1 MANYFHHSNYQSLS
15 EALIGFSQMARDNG
29 LNAGV
34 QETLD
39 AHHAVAAGIGKHKE
53 TLRYALKALY
63 CCEMEECDLFDK
75 IFEWFWGEQH
85 HKVQG
90 KTTLKNQSNLQKK
103 TAGSLVMLGKG
114 NQQEGPE
121 EDSKNVS
128 GANEQD
134 RLRKTDFS
142 KVAEMDSAMLEE
154 MAMKLWQQMSLRLK
168 RKMKASNR
176 KGRLDIRKTIR
187 ANIPYGGDPI
197 QLKMRRR
204 KPQRKRLVVL
214 LDVSGSMDKYSFFL
228 LRFLV
233 ALRSHFERIEAF
245 IFSTKLIRITDY
257 LHAQDLEWTLQL
269 LSLQADHWSSGTMIG
284 QCLNTF
290 NEEYAKQVLNG
301 HSTTIILSDGLDTG
315 SPEQLALEMER
326 IKLRT
331 RQLIWLNPL
340 KGMKGYEPIQRGM
353 EAALPSLDV
362 FRSAHNLDSILEL
375 ENFLWNV

>member
-1 MANYFHHSNYQSLS
+1 MPSYPHHSNYTSLS
-15 EALIGFSQMARDNG
+15 EAIIGFSELARTNG
-29 LNAGV
+29 LNVGV

-39 AHHAVAAGIGKHKE
+39 AHHAIAEGAGNSRE

-63 CCEMEECDLFDK
+63 CCEAEEREHFDKLFD
-75 IFEWFWGEQH
+75 WYWGEERA
-85 HKVQG
+85 KVQG
-90 KTTLKNQSNLQKK
+90 KTVYKNQSNLQKK
-103 TAGSLVMLGKG
+103 SPGSVVMLGKG
-114 NQQEGPE
+114 EQKEEAG

-128 GANEQD
+128 GANKQE

-142 KVAEMDSAMLEE
+142 KVADIDSAMLEE
-154 MAMKLWQQMSLRLK
+154 MAIKLWQQMSLRLK
-168 RKMKASNR
+168 RKMKAAPQ

-187 ANIPYGGDPI
+187 ANIPNGGDPI
-197 QLKMRRR
+197 ILKKRQR

-233 ALRSHFERIEAF
+233 ALRSHFEWIEAF

-257 LHAQDLEWTLQL
+257 LNAGDLEWTLRL
-269 LSLQADHWSSGTMIG
+269 LSLQADHWSSGTQIG
-284 QCLNTF
+284 ECMKTF

-315 SPEQLALEMER
+315 SPEVLALEMER

-353 EAALPSLDV
+353 EAALPTLDV